1 MTLRDNITGVQHLG
15 IPVTDLKKTIDFY
28 RDNLGFEL
36 IHQKTV
42 FNPGKIDAA
51 FLKQGDMVLEC
62 YQLSGEE
69 LEEVAGR
76 KDGLLDHFAIAAP
89 NLDEEYEKACAKGM
103 QLHASSTDGIKDYP
117 ALGRNGVRGVNFVGP
132 DNEII
137 ELCQDNNVLK
147 KAGNG
152 LQGWAHL
159 AVKVLDLQES
169 RNFYEKIGFEISETG
184 YADTPEGK
192 MEILFMVLKGFMLEL
207 IQPVGRSMEELRAR
221 GTGHIDHIAL
231 DVQDVED
238 AFAEAQKCGFQ
249 SLDAA
254 VQELPFFEH
263 GVRFFTISG
272 PGGEK
277 IEFNQIIKQGK

>member
-1 MTLRDNITGVQHLG
+1 MILKDNITGVQHLG
-15 IPVTDLKKTIDFY
+15 IPVADLKKTIAFY
-28 RDNLGFEL
+28 KDNLGFEL

-89 NLDEEYEKACAKGM
+89 NLDEECEKARVKGVR
-103 QLHASSTDGIKDYP
+103 LHASSLDGIKDYP
-117 ALGRNGVRGVNFVGP
+117 TLGRNGVRGVNFVGP
-132 DNEII
+132 NKEVI
-137 ELCQDNNVLK
+137 ELCQDNNVPQ
-147 KAGNG
+147 KAENG
-152 LQGWAHL
+152 LQGWSHL
-159 AVKVLDLQES
+159 AIKVLDLQES
-169 RNFYEKIGFEISETG
+169 RRFYEKIGFEVSDTG
-184 YADTPEGK
+184 YVDTPEGR

-207 IQPVGRSMEELRAR
+207 IQPVGSGMEELRTR
-221 GTGHIDHIAL
+221 GAGHIDHIAL
-231 DVQDVED
+231 DVQDIED
-238 AFAEAQKCGFQ
+238 AFAEAERCGFR

-263 GVRFFTISG
+263 GVRFFTICG

-277 IEFNQIIKQGK
+277 VEFNQIVK